1 MTNYR
6 GILYQSLFIS
16 YELSTTP
23 HLLPNSQNSRK
34 AKKAAEGKS
43 SGLPS
48 GRIYAVL

>member
-6 GILYQSLFIS
+6 AS

-34 AKKAAEGKS
+34 AAEGT
-43 SGLPS
+43 
-48 GRIYAVL
+48 